1 MFTKDDVPYAA
12 FDSVVNAFNS
22 VGGYAVSTTDI
33 LKGLQ
38 LAAQKGV
45 QILPK
50 EEKETKVD
58 INLVNINPDD
68 VIIITFD
75 LDQCEIDKCHQIMET
90 YHKTFPNNII
100 LANLFPLV
108 KSINIVSPADKESK
122 REDEIS
128 W

>member
-1 MFTKDDVPYAA
+1 MLTKDNVPYTA
-12 FDSVVNAFNS
+12 FDSVVDAFNS

-38 LAAQKGV
+38 LAAQTGV

-50 EEKETKVD
+50 EEKETKIDV
-58 INLVNINPDD
+58 NLVNINPDD

-75 LDQCEIDKCHQIMET
+75 LDQCGIDECRQIMET
-90 YHKTFPNNII
+90 YCKAFPNNII

-108 KSINIVSPADKESK
+108 KSIDIVSPVDKEFK

>member
-1 MFTKDDVPYAA
+1 MFTKDDIPYAA
-12 FDSVVNAFNS
+12 FDSIVDAFNS
-22 VGGYAVSTTDI
+22 VGGYAVSTTDL

-45 QILPK
+45 QTFPK
-50 EEKETKVD
+50 EKESKID
-58 INLVNINPDD
+58 INLVNIKPDD

-75 LDQCEIDKCHQIMET
+75 LDQCGMDECHEIMSI
-90 YHKTFPNNII
+90 YHKAFPNNII

-108 KSINIVSPADKESK
+108 KSIDIISPDNKESK
-122 REDEIS
+122 KEDEIS

>member
-1 MFTKDDVPYAA
+1 MFTKDDVPYTA
-12 FDSVVNAFNS
+12 FDSVVDAFNS
-22 VGGYAVSTTDI
+22 FGGYAVSTTDL

-45 QILPK
+45 QTLPK

-58 INLVNINPDD
+58 VNLVNINPND
-68 VIIITFD
+68 VIMITFD
-75 LDQCEIDKCHQIMET
+75 LDQCGMDECRKIMET
-90 YHKTFPNNII
+90 YHETFPNNII

-108 KSINIVSPADKESK
+108 KSIDIVTPGDKESK

>member
-12 FDSVVNAFNS
+12 FDSVVDAFNS
-22 VGGYAVSTTDI
+22 FGGYAVSTADL

-50 EEKETKVD
+50 EEKETKIDV
-58 INLVNINPDD
+58 NLVNINPDD
-68 VIIITFD
+68 VIMITFD
-75 LDQCEIDKCHQIMET
+75 LDQCGMDECRQIMET
-90 YHKTFPNNII
+90 YHEAFPNNII

-108 KSINIVSPADKESK
+108 KSIDIVSPDDKESK

>member
-1 MFTKDDVPYAA
+1 MFTKDDIPYAA
-12 FDSVVNAFNS
+12 FDSIVDAFNN

-38 LAAQKGV
+38 LVAQKGV
-45 QILPK
+45 QTFPK
-50 EEKETKVD
+50 EKESKID
-58 INLVNINPDD
+58 INLVNIKPND

-75 LDQCEIDKCHQIMET
+75 LDQCGMDECREIMST
-90 YHKTFPNNII
+90 YHKAFPNNII

-108 KSINIVSPADKESK
+108 KSIDIISPDNKESK
-122 REDEIS
+122 REDEVS